1 MPMLEEFVTTERAR
15 RRYLA
20 TPVGT
25 YIDGYLDYL
34 RTRGFAIGSTC
45 NHAQRVAA
53 FGEYLAE
60 HDVLTSAIGD
70 EHVGGFV
77 RWYRAHPRRFGPRR
91 RAAGHTQAFE
101 YMCRGCARHFI
112 AYLRHIGATRIVP
125 TPSAP
130 HPHLLAYL
138 EFLEHH
144 RGFARR
150 TLELH
155 GKSVGQ
161 FLAAV
166 GPTALDALAVTDV
179 EQAVVTL
186 SKDCGVRCQQIMVS
200 AIESFLDFERTTGRI
215 PSTCRPFLPRRRQY
229 ALAHLPWALS
239 TTDVERVLARAD
251 RTSASG
257 RRDYAILQLLA
268 TYGLRASEIMALRL
282 DDIDWRG
289 AILRV
294 TRPKVRRQLLLPLLE
309 PVAAA
314 LVAYLRDGRPV
325 SGDRRIFRRCHAPAG
340 PLTNSAVYALVRKA
354 IRAAGITA
362 PHRGPH
368 VFRHARA
375 TSLLRRGASLKTIG
389 DLLGHRVPDAT
400 AIYCKLAVD
409 DLRMVALE
417 IPTPEVSR

>member
-1 MPMLEEFVTTERAR
+1 MLEEFVTTERAR

-20 TPVGT
+20 TPVAT
-25 YIDGYLDYL
+25 YIDGYLDHL
-34 RTRGFAIGSTC
+34 RTRGFATGSTR

-77 RWYRAHPRRFGPRR
+77 RWYRAHPRRFGPQR
-91 RAAGHTQAFE
+91 RAAGHTQAVE
-101 YMCRGCARHFI
+101 STCRGCARHFM
-112 AYLRHIGATRIVP
+112 AYLRHIGATRIVL

-155 GKSVGQ
+155 GQSVGR

-166 GPTALDALAVTDV
+166 GPTALDALAVTDI

-251 RTSASG
+251 CTSASG
-257 RRDYAILQLLA
+257 RRDNAILQLLA
-268 TYGLRASEIMALRL
+268 TYGLRASEIMGLSL

-294 TRPKVRRQLLLPLLE
+294 TRPKVRRPLLLRSLSPSPLPLWPIFE
-309 PVAAA
+309 TGAPPAPTDGSSEGVTPPPV
-314 LVAYLRDGRPV
+314 P
-325 SGDRRIFRRCHAPAG
+325 
-340 PLTNSAVYALVRKA
+340 
-354 IRAAGITA
+354 
-362 PHRGPH
+362 
-368 VFRHARA
+368 
-375 TSLLRRGASLKTIG
+375 
-389 DLLGHRVPDAT
+389 
-400 AIYCKLAVD
+400 
-409 DLRMVALE
+409 
-417 IPTPEVSR
+417 